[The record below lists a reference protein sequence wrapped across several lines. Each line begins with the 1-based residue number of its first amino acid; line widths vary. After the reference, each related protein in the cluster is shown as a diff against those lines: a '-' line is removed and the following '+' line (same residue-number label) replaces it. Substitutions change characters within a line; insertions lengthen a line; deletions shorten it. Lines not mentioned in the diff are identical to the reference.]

1 MRNGVRTISHE
12 AARSRSHSLAL
23 SASMALV
30 LVGCPEDESALA
42 GEPSLDGGAEPGSG
56 TDSTDGGVPA
66 ELHGWF
72 TVKLVPA
79 MAATPVRE
87 ATDARTAVTGK
98 LGDGAT
104 PEATIWSVSEEEGD
118 CELLTP
124 RVPFCDP
131 DCGGTALCID
141 DGVCGPYP
149 RALGVGMVRA
159 VGLGDEFS
167 MRPIAGNYQPPA
179 GTALTYPPCEQG
191 AEIRLEAEGDAYE
204 PFSLAAPCIAPME
217 FPGPVR
223 IETGDPLV
231 LQWTAAAQPDLARIH
246 IGLDISHHGGSRGKI
261 ECDVADTGSAEIPA
275 QLLQQLIDLGVAGF
289 PSVIVTR
296 IVTGQGSTEQAERV
310 TLTVSSSLENQVEIP
325 GLSSCTAD
333 SHCPSGQTCQ
343 TDLTCA

>member
-1 MRNGVRTISHE
+1 
-12 AARSRSHSLAL
+12 
-23 SASMALV
+23 MALV
-30 LVGCPEDESALA
+30 LAACPEDQPAVVADEPA
-42 GEPSLDGGAEPGSG
+42 GDAAAEPEPATGSSDGGAA
-56 TDSTDGGVPA
+56 A

-72 TVKLVPA
+72 TVKLVPQ
-79 MAATPVRE
+79 MAATPVRD

-98 LGDGAT
+98 LGDGET
-104 PEATIWSVSEEEGD
+104 PEATIWSVSEQEGD

-131 DCGGTALCID
+131 DCGGTALCVD
-141 DGVCGPYP
+141 DGVCGSYP
-149 RALGVGMVRA
+149 HALGVGTVRA
-159 VGLGDEFS
+159 IGLGDEFS

-179 GTALTYPPCEQG
+179 GTVLDYPPCEQG

-217 FPGPVR
+217 FSGPVR
-223 IETGDPLV
+223 IEPGEPLV
-231 LQWTAAAQPDLARIH
+231 LEWTAAAQPDLARIH

-261 ECDVADTGSAEIPA
+261 ECDVADTGSARIPA

-296 IVTGQGSTEQAERV
+296 IVTGNGSTAQAERV
-310 TLTVSSSLENQVEIP
+310 TLTVSSSLENQVQIP

-333 SHCPSGQTCQ
+333 SHCPSGQTCRI
-343 TDLTCA
+343 DLTCS

>member
-1 MRNGVRTISHE
+1 MLGGCSDDDASAGHELSH
-12 AARSRSHSLAL
+12 
-23 SASMALV
+23 
-30 LVGCPEDESALA
+30 
-42 GEPSLDGGAEPGSG
+42 DGGGGSQPSG
-56 TDSTDGGVPA
+56 AGASGGIAGADSAGAGSDAPA

-72 TVKLVPA
+72 TAKLVPA

-98 LGDGAT
+98 LGDGET
-104 PEATIWSVSEEEGD
+104 PEATIWSVSEQEGE

-131 DCGGTALCID
+131 DCGGVALCVD
-141 DGVCGPYP
+141 DGVCAPYP
-149 RALGVGMVRA
+149 TAVSVGMVRA
-159 VGLGDEFS
+159 IGLGAEFS

-179 GTALTYPPCEQG
+179 GTTVDYPPCDEG
-191 AEIRLEAEGDAYE
+191 AEVRLEAEGDAYE
-204 PFSLAAPCIAPME
+204 PFTLAARCIAPME

-223 IETGDPLV
+223 IEPREPLALEWV
-231 LQWTAAAQPDLARIH
+231 AGEQPELARIH

-261 ECDVADTGSAEIPA
+261 ECDVADTGAAEIPA

-296 IVTGQGSTEQAERV
+296 VVTSAGSTEQAERV
-310 TLTVSSSLENQVEIP
+310 TLTVSSSFENQVEIP

-333 SHCPSGQTCQ
+333 SHCAAGQTCRI
-343 TDLTCA
+343 DLTCG